1 MTNLSTEAVD
11 LHPADSPVAS
21 LPVVVLTAP
30 GGSHPIKDDL
40 RQILALTADGKLF
53 ISPQHLSD
61 PFVMSFMD
69 QLDHKEIEF
78 EVVHASMSEIKALY
92 QTSTS
97 TDLKKLAETQ
107 RQAQVVE
114 FMGDAHRRGASDIH
128 IVVSH
133 DITRIKY
140 RLYGV
145 LKEVRQEKSNV
156 GREFCAA
163 LYNSMCDVSGDYYKP
178 HISQDARVSR
188 KFVNELGLYGARV
201 ATRPLVEGPM
211 MIMRLLYDDTSKTT
225 FEALGFLPVQIQ
237 DFKRLRS
244 LPFGLNLITGP
255 TGSGKSKSLQVN
267 LNELYDETGGTRH
280 ILTLE
285 DPPEYPLKANQSPI
299 YPGETWNEAITN
311 SVRLDPDVLMYGELR
326 DVESAKAAYSG
337 AMTGHPTWSTLHTNN
352 AIASLQRLIDMGV
365 PQYLVTD
372 PALTTGFINQSLLPV
387 LCPACRV
394 PLKEHTHL
402 IDDGLLARVKDL
414 QILEQVNLLGEGCSQ
429 CRGLGVV
436 DRTVIAETLLT
447 NLQFMD
453 VFSQRGAS
461 AARRYWV
468 KEMGGITKISHAIMK
483 IAAGTIDP
491 RHAETIA
498 GPLDF
503 DRQLLELSHA

>member
-11 LHPADSPVAS
+11 LHPADSPVAP

-30 GGSHPIKDDL
+30 GGPHPIKEDL

-92 QTSTS
+92 QTSAS

-299 YPGETWNEAITN
+299 YPGETWNEAIT
-311 SVRLDPDVLMYGELR
+311 G
-326 DVESAKAAYSG
+326 
-337 AMTGHPTWSTLHTNN
+337 
-352 AIASLQRLIDMGV
+352 IGV
-365 PQYLVTD
+365 WIPM
-372 PALTTGFINQSLLPV
+372 
-387 LCPACRV
+387 C
-394 PLKEHTHL
+394 
-402 IDDGLLARVKDL
+402 
-414 QILEQVNLLGEGCSQ
+414 
-429 CRGLGVV
+429 
-436 DRTVIAETLLT
+436 
-447 NLQFMD
+447 
-453 VFSQRGAS
+453 
-461 AARRYWV
+461 
-468 KEMGGITKISHAIMK
+468 
-483 IAAGTIDP
+483 
-491 RHAETIA
+491 
-498 GPLDF
+498 
-503 DRQLLELSHA
+503 